1 MKRENITRKD
11 LAEAVKRKMGFSRHS
26 CGKIVDEFFECI
38 KHSLLRKQEN
48 VKIVQFGAFKLRQ
61 KSPRIGRNPRT
72 GETME
77 ISERS
82 VVTFKPSK
90 ILRAEINKGES

>member
-11 LAEAVKRKMGFSRHS
+11 LAAAINAKMGFSKRNCS
-26 CGKIVDEFFECI
+26 VIVDEFFECI
-38 KHSLLRKQEN
+38 KNSLLEETN
-48 VKIVQFGAFKLRQ
+48 VKLVQFGTFTVRQ

-77 ISERS
+77 ISKRS
-82 VVTFKPSK
+82 MVTFKPSK
-90 ILRAEINKGES
+90 ILRSSINKDGN